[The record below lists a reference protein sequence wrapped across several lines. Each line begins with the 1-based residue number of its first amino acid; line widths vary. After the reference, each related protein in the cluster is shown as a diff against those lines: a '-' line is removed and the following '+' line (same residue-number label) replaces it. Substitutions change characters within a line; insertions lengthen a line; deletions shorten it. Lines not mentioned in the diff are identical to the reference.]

1 LRFDPVSIFS
11 LPGKETVIKKILVV
25 DDELV
30 FLRSFSEGLAGSDGN
45 LHVLTAEDGEKALKV
60 LESEPVDLVVTD
72 LRMPVMD
79 GYQLIACLKRRY
91 PRISVIAMSASI
103 DPETERRLGSLGI
116 LHWIEKSMRV
126 EDLVNKIS
134 QEKGVR
140 PKNEPMSEAGSA
152 DGPLRPAEA

>member
-1 LRFDPVSIFS
+1 MRFDPVSIFS
-11 LPGKETVIKKILVV
+11 LPGKEAVIKKILVV

-30 FLRSFSEGLAGSDGN
+30 FLHSFAESLAGSDGN
-45 LHVLTAEDGEKALKV
+45 LRVLTAEDGAKALKV

-91 PRISVIAMSASI
+91 PRVFVIAMSASI

-116 LHWIEKSMRV
+116 SHWIEKPRLV
-126 EDLVNKIS
+126 EDLVNTIS
-134 QEKGVR
+134 QAKGVR
-140 PKNEPMSEAGSA
+140 PKTNP
-152 DGPLRPAEA
+152 